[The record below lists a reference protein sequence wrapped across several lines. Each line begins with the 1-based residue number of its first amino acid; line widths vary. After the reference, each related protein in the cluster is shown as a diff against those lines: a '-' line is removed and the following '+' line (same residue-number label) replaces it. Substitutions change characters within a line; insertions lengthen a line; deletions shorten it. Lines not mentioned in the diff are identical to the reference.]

1 MKDFKIELKERT
13 ESIDAALNACFDK
26 KFDAP
31 DNIVSAM
38 KYSLFAGGKR
48 LRPILMLEA
57 CRCFDG
63 DEKTVIPMACAIEM
77 IHTYSL
83 IHDDLPAMDND
94 DMRRGKPTNHKVYG
108 ENMAILAGDALL
120 NYAMETAIDGLPT
133 DSLESAKAY
142 AAAIRFLMDA
152 SGVNGMIGG
161 QTGDILSEDMAI
173 NEEQLFYIHAHKTG
187 ALLKASLLCGALIGG
202 ADAESLEALEAYSE
216 KIGLAFQ
223 IVDDMLD
230 VTGDEKTLGKP
241 IGSDEKNHKTTFV
254 TLYGMA
260 SSEEKIRE
268 LEQGAIEDL
277 KQVHGDTAFLEK
289 IARYICHRDQ

>member
-1 MKDFKIELKERT
+1 MKDFKGELEQRT
-13 ESIDAALNACFDK
+13 EHIDAALNACFEK
-26 KFDAP
+26 KFEAP

-48 LRPILMLEA
+48 LRPVLMMEA
-57 CRCFDG
+57 CRCFGG
-63 DEKTVIPMACAIEM
+63 DEAAVVPLACAIEM

-94 DMRRGKPTNHKVYG
+94 DLRRGKPTNHKVYG

-120 NYAMETAIDGLPT
+120 NYAMEIAVDGMPFDT
-133 DSLESAKAY
+133 LEHARIYGRAFRVLAE
-142 AAAIRFLMDA
+142 AA
-152 SGVNGMIGG
+152 GVNGMIGG
-161 QTGDILSEDMAI
+161 QTGDILSENMEI

-187 ALLKASLLCGALIGG
+187 ALLKAAILCGALVGG
-202 ADAESLEALEAYSE
+202 ADAESLRALERYSE

-230 VTGDEKTLGKP
+230 VLGDEKTLGKP

-260 SSEEKIRE
+260 SSEEKVAE
-268 LEQGAIEDL
+268 LEAGALEDL
-277 KQVHGDTAFLEK
+277 AQVKGDTAFLK
-289 IARYICHRDQ
+289 AMVRYICHRNK